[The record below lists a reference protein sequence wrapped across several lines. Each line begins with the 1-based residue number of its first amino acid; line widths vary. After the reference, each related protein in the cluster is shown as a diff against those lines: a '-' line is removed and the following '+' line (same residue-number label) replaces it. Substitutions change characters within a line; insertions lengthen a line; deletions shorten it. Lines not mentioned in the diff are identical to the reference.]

1 MVALS
6 TQVQQQKARPM
17 TKEDKEHWRSKVK
30 RLIDNQRSDLKAV
43 FESDIQ
49 KMKDKKWN
57 SFLKSLNLD
66 NSFKK
71 YQISAKAYWKFK
83 DVMMSAKSN
92 LINLLKVNQLMI

>member
-6 TQVQQQKARPM
+6 TQVQQTKARPM

-49 KMKDKKWN
+49 KMKD
-57 SFLKSLNLD
+57 
-66 NSFKK
+66 
-71 YQISAKAYWKFK
+71 
-83 DVMMSAKSN
+83 
-92 LINLLKVNQLMI
+92 